1 MQKMEKKSEKPN
13 SIPQQLRTD
22 SKRYSIYALGLDSDL
37 ARRVS
42 YSKTATNEVC
52 YLIGEKIIFPCQ
64 KRCVI
69 LQKQKEACFPMR
81 ILTQPI
87 KHSEL
92 SALLPGY
99 FGDMIKAVVDV
110 RQGIMGINAELHA
123 DIEKE
128 LLTQGAMQAD
138 LWGINLYPELDGE
151 DFIEFDSLI
160 NIRPYQGNRSRDVQD
175 PAVRKQ
181 IVDVVNRLIQ

>member
-1 MQKMEKKSEKPN
+1 M
-13 SIPQQLRTD
+13 
-22 SKRYSIYALGLDSDL
+22 
-37 ARRVS
+37 
-42 YSKTATNEVC
+42 
-52 YLIGEKIIFPCQ
+52 KII
-64 KRCVI
+64 
-69 LQKQKEACFPMR
+69 LH
-81 ILTQPI
+81 PI

-92 SALLPGY
+92 NDMLPGF

-110 RQGIMGINAELHA
+110 RQGILGLDAELHA

-128 LLTQGAMQAD
+128 LLSQGSMQAD
-138 LWGINLYPELDGE
+138 LWGINLYPKMDGD

-181 IVDVVNRLIQ
+181 IVDIVNTLIQ

>member
-1 MQKMEKKSEKPN
+1 
-13 SIPQQLRTD
+13 
-22 SKRYSIYALGLDSDL
+22 
-37 ARRVS
+37 
-42 YSKTATNEVC
+42 
-52 YLIGEKIIFPCQ
+52 
-64 KRCVI
+64 
-69 LQKQKEACFPMR
+69 MR

-110 RQGIMGINAELHA
+110 RQGIMGIDAELHA